1 MQERVVKWLTTI
13 LGRLNE
19 DTKVL
24 HNLLLSAEVF
34 KAQRPQGILEVL
46 FFLSS
51 FLSYVEI
58 FQNCMG

>member
-1 MQERVVKWLTTI
+1 MQKCVVEWFTTI

-46 FFLSS
+46 FFLPS

-58 FQNCMG
+58 FQSYIG